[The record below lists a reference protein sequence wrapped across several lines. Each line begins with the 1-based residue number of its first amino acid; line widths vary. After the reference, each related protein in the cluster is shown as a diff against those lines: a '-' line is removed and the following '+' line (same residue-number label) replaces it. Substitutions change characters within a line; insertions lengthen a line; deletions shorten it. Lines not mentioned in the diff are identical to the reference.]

1 MRAANRF
8 REEDEP
14 VNLSP
19 PTQLVYIIS
28 VVVALL
34 GVLAALG
41 VVSFIPMAS
50 VWIVTIAFAIL
61 AIACLVKGA

>member
-50 VWIVTIAFAIL
+50 VWVVTIAFVIL
-61 AIACLVKGA
+61 AVACLVKGA